1 MESLKINP
9 IEELGFAKNA
19 IVRVLEANRRYL
31 LPEELIMLKLAYQG
45 INLVQQTLYDNEW
58 ESE

>member
-1 MESLKINP
+1 MNEFDVNP

-19 IVRVLEANRRYL
+19 IVRVIEANQKDL
-31 LPEELIMLKLAYQG
+31 LPGELIMLKLACQG

-58 ESE
+58 